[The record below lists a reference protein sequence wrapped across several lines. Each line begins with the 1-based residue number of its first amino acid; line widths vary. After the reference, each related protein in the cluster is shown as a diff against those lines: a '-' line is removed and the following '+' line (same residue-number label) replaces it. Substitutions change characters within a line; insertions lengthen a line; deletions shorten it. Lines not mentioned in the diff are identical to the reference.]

1 LIENTERPPSGG
13 LLFLN
18 YEAPRDA
25 AKQASDQGEAVAAKT
40 G

>member
-1 LIENTERPPSGG
+1 MIEKTERPPPGG

-18 YEAPRDA
+18 YEAQRDA
-25 AKQASDQGEAVAAKT
+25 AKQASDEREAVAAKT